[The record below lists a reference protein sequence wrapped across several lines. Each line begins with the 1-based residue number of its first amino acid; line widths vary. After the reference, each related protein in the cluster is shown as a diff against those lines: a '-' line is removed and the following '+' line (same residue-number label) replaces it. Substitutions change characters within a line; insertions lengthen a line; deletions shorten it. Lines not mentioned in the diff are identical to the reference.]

1 MLVVGSYITFKIIL
15 HLHISIKSNAV
26 INVDKLVLID
36 QAVNILI
43 VPVIAIQLL
52 RSMYPHWV
60 IFDSIDLLLVVQGF
74 MNIALFHRAISGL
87 GMAGI
92 RKVSSN
98 KYYILAAF
106 L

>member
-1 MLVVGSYITFKIIL
+1 MLVVGSYITFKIIQ

-26 INVDKLVLID
+26 INVDKLLLID

-43 VPVIAIQLL
+43 VPVITIQLL
-52 RSMYPHWV
+52 RSMFPHLV
-60 IFDSIDLLLVVQGF
+60 IFDSVVFLFVVQGF

-92 RKVSSN
+92 RKV
-98 KYYILAAF
+98 F
-106 L
+106 